1 MGQSTKTTVCAAD
14 AQKQSMRVIDEL
26 LLLLVLPHIQLA
38 ALEISAVG
46 AFNGE
51 GSSFL

>member
-1 MGQSTKTTVCAAD
+1 
-14 AQKQSMRVIDEL
+14 MRVIDEL